1 MGINRRNNCY
11 NFVLF
16 HHVSFMNFFMKVM
29 KNTKR
34 SVYCMLFLMFFI
46 LSYDN
51 QVFAQEK
58 VKLSF
63 GFGVP
68 ELLNIGVRIP
78 IKQTQI
84 GFSFGAWPQKY
95 RYSLSFSGDF
105 YMHFGGTSKFSDRH
119 PWYSRAGFNYLR
131 SESSTLINKHIY
143 FSFRIGRE
151 ISISKKIGIELDIG
165 PAFQLFFDRIEKT
178 PNDYYGTPY
187 GIFPSFGLAV
197 FYRL

>member
-1 MGINRRNNCY
+1 MKMKPVYYI
-11 NFVLF
+11 LF
-16 HHVSFMNFFMKVM
+16 FI
-29 KNTKR
+29 T
-34 SVYCMLFLMFFI
+34 LFLCF
-46 LSYDN
+46 DN
-51 QVFAQEK
+51 KGFAQEK
-58 VKLSF
+58 VKLSV

-78 IKQTQI
+78 IKQIQI
-84 GFSFGAWPQKY
+84 GFSFGTLPQKHKY
-95 RYSLSFSGDF
+95 LLSFSGDF
-105 YMHFGGTSKFSDRH
+105 YMHFGGTSKLSDRH

-165 PAFQLFFDRIEKT
+165 PAFQLFYDRIEKT
-178 PNDYYGTPY
+178 PTYYYGTPY

>member
-1 MGINRRNNCY
+1 
-11 NFVLF
+11 
-16 HHVSFMNFFMKVM
+16 MKLIYYILIPI
-29 KNTKR
+29 T
-34 SVYCMLFLMFFI
+34 LFLC
-46 LSYDN
+46 LGN
-51 QVFAQEK
+51 KGFAQEK
-58 VKLSF
+58 VKLSV

-84 GFSFGAWPQKY
+84 GFSFGTLPQKY

-131 SESSTLINKHIY
+131 SETSTLIYKYLY
-143 FSFRIGRE
+143 FNLRIGRE
-151 ISISKKIGIELDIG
+151 ISISKKIGMELDIG
-165 PAFQLFFDRIEKT
+165 PAFKLFYDRIEKSPT
-178 PNDYYGTPY
+178 EIYTYPY
-187 GIFPSFGLAV
+187 QFFPSFGIAV